1 MGEITTIETADKK
14 KYRVEFDRGRT
25 VVRRDLGGRVAPPL
39 FFINGAVM
47 KAETILQMIDV
58 FYQGKVMG
66 ELIGEDEA
74 RFNFKRSIAELL
86 EPALEVIF
94 DTYQEYKEAE
104 KR

>member
-1 MGEITTIETADKK
+1 MGETITIEALDGK
-14 KYRVEFDRGRT
+14 KYRVDFDKART
-25 VVRRDLGGRVAPPL
+25 VVRKDIGGRVAPPL
-39 FFINGAVM
+39 FYIMGAVT
-47 KAETILQMIDV
+47 KTETILQMIDV
-58 FYQGKVMG
+58 FYQGKTMG
-66 ELIGEDEA
+66 ESIGEDEA